1 MTAKVIVHIKAENL
15 TSTGKPGFMIPVDAT
30 AIDEQSNAYVWRVDP
45 DTMQVSRMRVELG
58 AMSGE
63 KIRILNGLEQGD
75 RIAISGVHHLREG
88 MKVRPL
94 SK

>member
-1 MTAKVIVHIKAENL
+1 
-15 TSTGKPGFMIPVDAT
+15 
-30 AIDEQSNAYVWRVDP
+30 
-45 DTMQVSRMRVELG
+45 MQVSRMRVELG